1 MQNLQT
7 RRALIA
13 LFDAQARRDDAKV
26 QVVELLDRIEALVGE
41 RANPPRFGD
50 LLQGRPGS
58 FDAGLREQLRGV
70 VERISDP
77 ALAERLRAFTA
88 RLPARDDGPQP
99 DGRRGR

>member
-1 MQNLQT
+1 
-7 RRALIA
+7 
-13 LFDAQARRDDAKV
+13 
-26 QVVELLDRIEALVGE
+26 
-41 RANPPRFGD
+41 
-50 LLQGRPGS
+50 
-58 FDAGLREQLRGV
+58 V